1 MRLVLTNATI
11 IDCIDPIP
19 KPNSSIIIED
29 GKITNILLSQTIQ
42 FDKNTDSIINLN
54 GQFVLPGLWDV
65 HIHPDY
71 PLPPS
76 VSIAE
81 QALLF
86 GQRLIEGLTDSGV
99 TGVRTGDE
107 YINPRTAM

>member
-1 MRLVLTNATI
+1 M
-11 IDCIDPIP
+11 
-19 KPNSSIIIED
+19 
-29 GKITNILLSQTIQ
+29 
-42 FDKNTDSIINLN
+42 
-54 GQFVLPGLWDV
+54 PGLWDV

-86 GQRLIEGLTDSGV
+86 GQRLIEGLTESGV
-99 TGVRTGDE
+99 TGVRTGGAAHFLDVLWRDAFE
-107 YINPRTAM
+107 KNQYIGPRVFASGNFLTSTAGHF